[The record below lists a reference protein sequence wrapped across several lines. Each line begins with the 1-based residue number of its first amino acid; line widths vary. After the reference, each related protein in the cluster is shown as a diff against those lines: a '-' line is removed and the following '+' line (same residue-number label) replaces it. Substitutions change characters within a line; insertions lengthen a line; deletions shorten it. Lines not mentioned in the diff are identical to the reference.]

1 MSFQERRAVVSLI
14 STILISAFYSAYM
27 VQRYPEGNAYSTEVF
42 HFWGS
47 FFLILIPVS
56 IVARIVIHILF
67 NIINTI
73 ATKEKEPSITDER
86 DKLIEL
92 KATRNSLYVFTFG
105 FLLAMGALIM
115 DMPPT
120 SMFIILFCSGIV
132 SEMVGDISQL
142 YFYRRGV

>member
-1 MSFQERRAVVSLI
+1 MSYQERRAVVSFI
-14 STILISAFYSAYM
+14 STILISAIYSVYM
-27 VQRYPEGNAYSTEVF
+27 VQRYPVGNSYSTDIF
-42 HFWGS
+42 RFWGY

-56 IVARIVIHILF
+56 IVARIFIRILF
-67 NIINTI
+67 NITNRI

-86 DKLIEL
+86 DRLIGL
-92 KATRNSLYVFTFG
+92 KATRNAFYMFTFG

-132 SEMVGDISQL
+132 SEIVGDFSQL
-142 YFYRRGV
+142 YFYRRGI

>member
-1 MSFQERRAVVSLI
+1 MSYQERRAIVSFI
-14 STILISAFYSAYM
+14 STILISAIYSAYM
-27 VQRYPEGNAYSTEVF
+27 VQRYPAGNPYSAAIF
-42 HFWGS
+42 RFWGS

-67 NIINTI
+67 NIITSV

-86 DKLIEL
+86 DKLIGL
-92 KATRNSLYVFTFG
+92 KATRNTLYVFTFG

-120 SMFIILFCSGIV
+120 AMFIILFCSKIV
-132 SEMVGDISQL
+132 SEIVGDISQL
-142 YFYRRGV
+142 YFYRRGI